1 MSNNSS
7 GYSSIASDSNFPRR
21 LIGAADPEL
30 ADRMAERHEAL
41 LAGAPTN
48 SGVRMG
54 LAMGSAAIA
63 TAAVASDLF
72 GQGSALPGIVV
83 DVLNFALT
91 LEHLEAEFYVTGVG
105 TSGLIPAD
113 VMPVFDQ
120 IRKHEVAHVALL
132 KSVLGGRQAAKPQ
145 FDYTGGAGSMR
156 GPFADV
162 FTNFQTFAAVSQ
174 AFEDTG
180 VRAYKGQAA
189 NLMGSPEIL
198 ETALKIHSVE
208 ARHASEVRRIR
219 QQKGWITRD
228 SRGNL
233 PPQTQGVYEGEGNTF
248 HFILARPGSG
258 LSMSEAFDEP
268 LTKAKVLDIVAPF
281 IASH

>member
-1 MSNNSS
+1 MDN
-7 GYSSIASDSNFPRR
+7 YSPKRLMDAVDS
-21 LIGAADPEL
+21 EL
-30 ADRMAERHEAL
+30 AGRMAERHEAI
-41 LAGAPTN
+41 LAGAPAG
-48 SGVRMG
+48 SGVKFG

-63 TAAVASDLF
+63 TAVVASDLF
-72 GQGSALPGIVV
+72 GQGSSLPGVVV

-91 LEHLEAEFYVTGVG
+91 LEYLESEFYVTGVG
-105 TSGLIPAD
+105 TSGLIPAA

-132 KSVLGGRQAAKPQ
+132 QSVLGGRQVAKPK
-145 FDYTGGAGSMR
+145 FDFTAGGGSMR

-162 FTNFQTFAAVSQ
+162 FSNFQTFAALSQ

-189 NLMGSPEIL
+189 NLMGSPDIL

-208 ARHASEVRRIR
+208 ARHAAEVRRIR
-219 QQKGWITRD
+219 GVEPWINGN
-228 SRGNL
+228 SRGTL
-233 PPQTQGVYEGEGNTF
+233 PPQAQGVYAGEANIF
-248 HFILARPGSG
+248 HFILAQPASG
-258 LSMSEAFDEP
+258 QSMSEAFDEP
-268 LTKAKVLDIVAPF
+268 LTKPKVLDIVAPF

>member
-1 MSNNSS
+1 MDN
-7 GYSSIASDSNFPRR
+7 YSDNYSPKR
-21 LIGAADPEL
+21 LIGADDPEL
-30 ADRMAERHEAL
+30 ATRMAERYDEL
-41 LAGAPTN
+41 RGGAPAS
-48 SGVRMG
+48 SGVSMG

-72 GQGSALPGIVV
+72 GQGSSLPGGVV
-83 DVLNFALT
+83 DILNFALT
-91 LEHLEAEFYVTGVG
+91 LEYLEAEFYVTGVG
-105 TSGLIPAD
+105 TSGLIPAN
-113 VMPVFDQ
+113 VVPVFDQ

-132 KSVLGGRQAAKPQ
+132 QSVLGTRQVTKPK
-145 FDYTGGAGSMR
+145 FDYTAGGGSMR
-156 GPFADV
+156 GPFVDV
-162 FTNFQTFAAVSQ
+162 FSNFQTFAAVAQ

-198 ETALKIHSVE
+198 ETALRIHSVE

-219 QQKGWITRD
+219 QQEGWITGD

-233 PPQTQGVYEGEGNTF
+233 PPQTQGVYEGEANTF

-268 LTKAKVLDIVAPF
+268 LTKPKVLDIVAPF

>member
-1 MSNNSS
+1 MDN
-7 GYSSIASDSNFPRR
+7 YFPKR
-21 LIGAADPEL
+21 LIGATDPEL
-30 ADRMAERHEAL
+30 AQRMAARHEEL
-41 LAGAPTN
+41 IAGATT
-48 SGVRMG
+48 STGVRMG
-54 LAMGSAAIA
+54 LAMGSAVLAS
-63 TAAVASDLF
+63 AAVASDLF
-72 GQGSALPGIVV
+72 GQGSSLPGIVV

-91 LEHLEAEFYVTGVG
+91 LEYLEAEFYVTGVG

-132 KSVLGGRQAAKPQ
+132 QSVLGARQVAKPK
-145 FDYTGGAGSMR
+145 FDYTAGGGSMR
-156 GPFADV
+156 GPFAEV
-162 FTNFQTFAAVSQ
+162 FSNFQTFAAVSQ

-189 NLMGSPEIL
+189 NLMGSPDIL

-208 ARHASEVRRIR
+208 ARHAAEVRRIR
-219 QQKGWITRD
+219 NQKGWVTGD
-228 SRGNL
+228 SRGSL
-233 PPQTQGVYEGEGNTF
+233 PPQTQGVYEGEANTF
-248 HFILARPGSG
+248 HFILAQPASG

-268 LTKAKVLDIVAPF
+268 LTKPKVLDIVAPF